1 MKPQKQ
7 PGFTLIELI
16 IVIVVLGIL
25 ATFAIPKLGNTQ
37 NAARIATLNGA
48 LGALRSGMEIVNS
61 QALLNN
67 QLGITGA
74 IALVGSPTVAT
85 VFGYPAA
92 TAAALNAT
100 LKLTG
105 FTVGAGTIDVT
116 GAPTPATC
124 RITYT
129 PAISLAVPA
138 SAVITSTLGC

>member
-1 MKPQKQ
+1 MNSPKQ

-25 ATFAIPKLGNTQ
+25 AAIAIPKMGNTQ
-37 NAARIATLNGA
+37 TAARIATLNGA
-48 LGALRSGMEIVNS
+48 LGALNSGMNIVNA

-67 QLGITGA
+67 QMGLTGTVSL
-74 IALVGSPTVAT
+74 IGSPTVNT
-85 VFGYPAA
+85 IWGYPAA

-116 GAPTPATC
+116 GAPNQATC

-129 PAISLAVPA
+129 PATSATAPA
-138 SAVITSTLGC
+138 SAVITSIAGC